1 MTARPPKHRGRP
13 PWADWL
19 LRGGLASLVLGVA
32 LPALALDPARSISQY
47 NCRHWTRQNGLP
59 ADKINDVAQSA
70 DGYVWLASENG
81 LIRFDGVEFTN
92 LSIDLPTARG
102 RNVRKLSAT
111 TSGGIRFA
119 IQDGGF
125 GGYDG
130 KGFVTVGGPQ
140 WAHPDL
146 QASTIFEARDGTVWT
161 GMNPGISHW
170 VPGNPETPLFG
181 TDLTGQV
188 MSMCEDAT
196 GQIWVGTAEHGL
208 LYWAAGNLQTFPAPE
223 LEKVNISALAVGA
236 NGEVWV
242 GTELGLRCYAHG
254 KPRNIPRFNGDI
266 KALLV
271 DHHGALWVGTGG
283 QGLACYKNGQFTWLR
298 QADGLGSDYL
308 LGLAEDAEGS
318 LWIGTR
324 DGLTQLSDT
333 KFPIVSKHEG
343 IGDGSSHMVAASP
356 NGGLWIGTD
365 LGLSYLD
372 DQITTNYTWGPR
384 SANSYIKLIFATRKG
399 ELYTEDG
406 EKNIKVFGS
415 GDEPGRPVS
424 EVWTSAITEDATSL
438 VLAVGDAL
446 VRLTNG
452 KPTSYQYPPGPQP
465 EFYWINNLYTARDG
479 AVWVASKNGVF
490 RLDQGTVRHWSAS
503 NGLSGDN
510 VQWICEDIDGSIWV
524 GLASGIA
531 RIKEG
536 ELKNITPADGL
547 ADNWIYTIIPDD
559 YGSFWFNSG
568 RGIFR
573 ASRQNLNAVA
583 DGKTARVQCE
593 LFDGLE
599 SVKATGRTD
608 QENSGCKTR
617 DGRIWFPCPWG
628 VVMIDPAHIPTNDV
642 PPPVHISRIVVNGQE
657 YSPAA
662 AVEVPPG
669 KGEMEID
676 FTALTFV
683 APNNAQFKC
692 QLVGWDNDW
701 QSTGHRRT
709 VLYTNLK
716 PGHYSFRVIAANA
729 DGVWN
734 QSGTTLAIQL
744 RPFFYQTAWFDWLCA
759 GLTFAVVAAIY
770 QWRVRRTELKQRAAH
785 QARAELEAEV
795 TKRTAELA
803 RANESLQ
810 REIAER
816 ERMQN
821 EIEQA
826 HARLLENSRLAGM
839 AEVATNVLHN
849 VGNVLNSVN
858 VSAALVKDKTRK
870 SKVAYVGKVAGLLAE
885 RSTDLGE
892 FMTMDPQG
900 RQLPGFIND
909 LAGQLA
915 KEQQNT
921 LQELASLQQHIDHIK
936 DIVSRQQSYA
946 KISGVAEVIPARKL
960 VEDALL
966 MNAGSMPRHGIELI
980 REYAEVPPVN
990 VEKHKVL
997 QILVNLIRNA
1007 KYACTE
1013 SRRSDKQIRLQIAGS
1028 AAGVSITIMDNGVG
1042 IAPEHLN
1049 RLFHHGFTTRQGG
1062 HGFGLHSSALAAREL
1077 GGTLTFQSAGPG
1089 LGAAFTLTLPPSA
1102 SPNKS

>member
-1 MTARPPKHRGRP
+1 MHPGRP
-13 PWADWL
+13 SWADWL
-19 LRGGLASLVLGVA
+19 LRGCLAMLLLGVA
-32 LPALALDPARSISQY
+32 PPALALDPARSISQY

-59 ADKINDVAQSA
+59 ADKINDVTQSS
-70 DGYVWLASENG
+70 DGYIWLASENG
-81 LIRFDGVEFTN
+81 LIRFDGLEFTN

-102 RNVRKLSAT
+102 RNVRKLSPAST
-111 TSGGIRFA
+111 GGIRFA

-125 GGYDG
+125 GSYDG
-130 KGFVTVGGPQ
+130 KRFATVGGTQ
-140 WAHPDL
+140 WAQPDL
-146 QASTIFEARDGTVWT
+146 QATTILEARDGTVWT

-170 VPGNPETPLFG
+170 VPGNPETHFYG
-181 TDLTGQV
+181 TNLTGQV
-188 MSMCEDAT
+188 ISMCADAT

-208 LYWAAGNLQTFPAPE
+208 LYWADGKLQPFPAPE
-223 LEKVNISALAVGA
+223 LEKANISALAVSA
-236 NGEVWV
+236 HGEVWV
-242 GTELGLRCYAHG
+242 GTELGLQCYAHG
-254 KPRNIPRFNGDI
+254 KPRKIPRFNGDV
-266 KALLV
+266 KTLLV
-271 DHHGALWVGTGG
+271 DRHGTLWVGTAG
-283 QGLACYKNGQFTWLR
+283 QGLARYKDGHFSWLR

-308 LGLAEDAEGS
+308 LGLGEDTEGS

-333 KFPIVSKHEG
+333 KLPIFSEHDG
-343 IGDGSSHMVAASP
+343 IGAGSSHMVAASQ

-372 DQITTNYTWGPR
+372 DQMVTNYTWGPR
-384 SANSYIKLIFATRKG
+384 PSNTYIKLVFATRQG
-399 ELYTEDG
+399 EIYTEDG
-406 EKNIKVFGS
+406 EKNIKVLGR
-415 GDEPGRPVS
+415 GDEPGQPVS
-424 EVWTSAITEDATSL
+424 PVWTSAITEDATSL

-446 VRLTNG
+446 IRLTNG
-452 KPTSYQYPPGPQP
+452 KPTSYQYPPGRQP

-479 AVWVASKNGVF
+479 ALWVASKNGVF

-503 NGLSGDN
+503 TGLSGDN
-510 VQWICEDIDGSIWV
+510 VQWICEDTDGSIWV
-524 GLASGIA
+524 GLGSGIA
-531 RIKEG
+531 RIKGG

-547 ADNWIYTIIPDD
+547 ADNWIYAMVPDD
-559 YGSFWFNSG
+559 YGSFWFDSG

-573 ASRQNLNAVA
+573 ASRQSLNEVA
-583 DGKTARVQCE
+583 DGKSARVQCE

-628 VVMIDPAHIPTNDV
+628 VVMIDPKHIPTNAV
-642 PPPVHISRIVVNGQE
+642 PPPVHISRVLVNGRE
-657 YSPAA
+657 FNPAA
-662 AVEVPPG
+662 DLDVPPG

-676 FTALTFV
+676 FTALTFL
-683 APNNAQFKC
+683 APNNARFKC

-701 QSTGHRRT
+701 QSLGHRRT
-709 VLYTNLK
+709 ALYTNLK
-716 PGHYSFRVIAANA
+716 PGNYSFRVIAANA

-734 QSGTTLAIQL
+734 LTGATLNLKL
-744 RPFFYQTAWFDWLCA
+744 RPFFYQTAWFYWLCA
-759 GLTFAVVAAIY
+759 ALTFAGGATIY
-770 QWRVRRTELKQRAAH
+770 RWRVRLAAFKQRAVQ

-795 TKRTAELA
+795 SKRTAELA
-803 RANESLQ
+803 RANDCLQ

-816 ERMQN
+816 ERMQS
-821 EIEQA
+821 EIATAQ
-826 HARLLENSRLAGM
+826 ARLLENSRLAGM

-858 VSAALVKDKTRK
+858 VSAALVTDQTRK

-892 FMTMDPQG
+892 FMTLDPQG

-921 LQELASLQQHIDHIK
+921 LQELTSLQQHIDHIK
-936 DIVSRQQSYA
+936 DIVARQQSYA
-946 KISGVAEVIPARKL
+946 KISGVSEVIPARKL

-1007 KYACTE
+1007 KYACNE
-1013 SRRSDKQIRLQIAGS
+1013 SRRADKQIRLQIAGS
-1028 AAGVSITIMDNGVG
+1028 AAGVSITVMDNGVG

-1077 GGTLTFQSAGPG
+1077 GGTLTFHSAGPG
-1089 LGAAFTLTLPPSA
+1089 LGATFTLTLPPSA
-1102 SPNKS
+1102 HTNNS